1 VNGTVVMSTIGVG
14 RRFDTV
20 ESRLP
25 ALADVSL
32 DIHAGEV
39 LAVVGR
45 SGSGKSTLLTILG
58 ALDRPDGGSVV
69 MGDTTISDLPEAALT
84 RLRRDRIGFVFQ
96 DAQLL
101 DTMTVLENVAL
112 TAVVAGRR
120 RAAWRERASSL
131 LKELDLLHLADEMP
145 STLSGGE
152 AQRVALARA
161 LFADPVLLLADEPT
175 GALDSATST
184 TVLALL
190 RRSVGPDSAVVVVTH
205 DLETACVADRIV
217 VLKDGRIVSDER
229 FSLPVSSTDAER
241 RAHEERVR
249 AWLAEHR

>member
-1 VNGTVVMSTIGVG
+1 MSEGVVVSTIGVG

-20 ESRLP
+20 EARP
-25 ALADVSL
+25 AALDDVSL
-32 DIHAGEV
+32 DVLAGEV

-45 SGSGKSTLLTILG
+45 SGSGKSTLLTMLG
-58 ALDRPDGGSVV
+58 LLDRPDRGSVV
-69 MGDTTISDLPEAALT
+69 MAGAVVSDLPEAQLT

-101 DTMTVLENVAL
+101 DTMTVIENVAL
-112 TAVVAGRR
+112 TAVVSGRR
-120 RAAWRERASSL
+120 RSAWLTRARSL
-131 LKELDLLHLADEMP
+131 LGGLHLLHLADEMP

-161 LFADPVLLLADEPT
+161 LFAEPVLLLADEPT

-190 RRSVGPDSAVVVVTH
+190 RHAVNPASAVVVVTH
-205 DLETACVADRIV
+205 DLRTACVADRIV
-217 VLKDGRIVSDER
+217 VLKDGRLVADGR
-229 FSLPVSSTDAER
+229 FSPPTSSTEAEG
-241 RAHEERVR
+241 RAHEERIR